1 MVVVFVCVFC
11 LLFMM
16 KWYFNEVDV
25 MLIFGYGV
33 VFYVWFV
40 VYVVLFVGSLC
51 LCWESVV
58 VL

>member
-16 KWYFNEVDV
+16 KWYFNEVVV